1 MYIIIIGGG
10 QVGYYLAKA
19 LLAEGHELLVL
30 EKDAARTAFICNDL
44 GSVAVRGDGCEMATL
59 EEAGAGR
66 ADMFVAVTGDD
77 EDNLVSCQAAKHKF
91 NVPRT
96 VARVNNPK
104 NETIFKKMG
113 IDVTISSTQKI
124 MESIEEEVPTH
135 PITHL
140 LDIQEQGLEM
150 VEIKVPPH
158 ATTIGKTVKELR
170 LPAGNTLL
178 LVIRGQQK
186 PFAPDEDT
194 VLEAE
199 DEIVA
204 ITTLETEEALGTAL
218 RGS

>member
-19 LLAEGHELLVL
+19 LLDEGHELLVL
-30 EKDAARTAFICNDL
+30 EKDAARTAFICNEL

-66 ADMFVAVTGDD
+66 AAMFVAVTGDD
-77 EDNLVSCQAAKHKF
+77 EDNLVSCQAAKHRF

-124 MESIEEEVPTH
+124 LESIEEEVPTH

-140 LDIQEQGLEM
+140 MDIQEQGLEM
-150 VEIKVPPH
+150 VDIKVPPH
-158 ATTIGKTVKELR
+158 ATTIGKMVKDLQI
-170 LPAGNTLL
+170 PAENTLL

-204 ITTLETEEALGTAL
+204 ITTPETEEALGTAL

>member
-44 GSVAVRGDGCEMATL
+44 GSVCVRGDGCEMATL
-59 EEAGAGR
+59 AEAGAAR

-77 EDNLVSCQAAKHKF
+77 EDNLISCQAAKHKF

>member
-19 LLAEGHELLVL
+19 LLDEGHELLVL
-30 EKDAARTAFICNDL
+30 EKDAARTDFICNEL

-77 EDNLVSCQAAKHKF
+77 EDNLVSCQAAKHRF

-124 MESIEEEVPTH
+124 LESIEEEVPTH

-140 LDIQEQGLEM
+140 MDIQEQGLEM

-158 ATTIGKTVKELR
+158 ATTIGKMVKDLQI
-170 LPAGNTLL
+170 PAENTLL

-204 ITTLETEEALGTAL
+204 ITTPETEEALGTAL

>member
-19 LLAEGHELLVL
+19 LLDEGHELLVL

-59 EEAGAGR
+59 AEAGAGR

-91 NVPRT
+91 NVRRT

-104 NETIFKKMG
+104 NEPIFKKMG
-113 IDVTISSTQKI
+113 IDVTISSTRI
-124 MESIEEEVPTH
+124 ILENIEEEVPTH

-140 LDIQEQGLEM
+140 SDIHEQGLEI
-150 VEIKVPPH
+150 VEIKIPPH
-158 ATTIGKTVKELR
+158 STSIGKTVKELP
-170 LPAGNTLL
+170 LPAGNTLSL
-178 LVIRGQQK
+178 IIRNQQK
-186 PFAPDEDT
+186 PFVPDEDT

-199 DEIVA
+199 DHVIA
-204 ITTLETEEALGTAL
+204 ITTPESEEALGTAL